1 MRPGMNLL
9 LRLLRGE
16 AGLSDVSEPEWMI
29 VLDLADQE
37 NILPWTASRLRA
49 QVAPRPTPLSIRL
62 DQIQRNARLS
72 AFLWNATL
80 RSTLAEF
87 HRQSIPVISLKGP
100 WLIQRLSGDAS
111 LKLYCDLDLLVRRDD
126 IARAEELLAAIGF
139 RPKRRRDDYHRPWLR
154 DNLRVELHHDVENPL
169 AFDFD
174 IEAAWRRAVPAPFEG
189 VPAWLLAP
197 SDERLFLC
205 LHGARHRFE
214 RLSHVLDL
222 VLAFHYF
229 GPPALESLRSKSA
242 SARVL
247 ALGALMA
254 SRLDPTIAPEAAA
267 NSAEDYKSIDEL
279 AECLW
284 QERMRELSPAV
295 DWRLQHQFY
304 LSLETRGPQRLLARV
319 RHLRI
324 LLTRLIEADFIFAER
339 FHLHRTWQ
347 VWLLRPIRVLLGQA
361 GRESVDRLA
370 VSSTPATTVSAGTST
385 H

>member
-1 MRPGMNLL
+1 MNLL

-16 AGLSDVSEPEWMI
+16 AGLSDVPEPEWMT
-29 VLDLADQE
+29 VLDLADRE
-37 NILPWTASRLRA
+37 NILPWTSSRLRA
-49 QVAPRPTPLSIRL
+49 QIAPHPSPLSIRL
-62 DQIQRNARLS
+62 DRIQRNARFS

-80 RSTLAEF
+80 KSTLEEF
-87 HRQSIPVISLKGP
+87 HRQSIPVVSLKGP
-100 WLIQRLSGDAS
+100 WLMQRLSGDAS
-111 LKLYCDLDLLVRRDD
+111 LKLYSDLDLLVRRND

-154 DNLRVELHHDVENPL
+154 DNLRLELHHDAENPL

-174 IEAAWRRAVPAPFEG
+174 IEAAWRRAVPAQFER

-197 SDERLFLC
+197 SDELLFLC

-222 VLAFHYF
+222 VLAFRHF
-229 GPPALESLRSKSA
+229 GPRAVDSLRSNSA
-242 SARVL
+242 STRVL

-254 SRLDPTIAPEAAA
+254 SRLDLTISPNAPALSAA
-267 NSAEDYKSIDEL
+267 DYKNIDEL
-279 AECLW
+279 ADGLW
-284 QERMRELSPAV
+284 QERMREPSPIV

-304 LSLETRGPQRLLARV
+304 LSLERRRPQRLLARL

-324 LLTRLIEADFIFAER
+324 LLTRLIEADFLFAER

-347 VWLLRPIRVLLGQA
+347 VWLLRPIRLLL
-361 GRESVDRLA
+361 S
-370 VSSTPATTVSAGTST
+370 
-385 H
+385 

>member
-1 MRPGMNLL
+1 MRPGMTLL

-16 AGLSDVSEPEWMI
+16 AGPDVPEPEWMT

-49 QVAPRPTPLSIRL
+49 RIAPHPSPLGIRL
-62 DQIQRNARLS
+62 DRIQRNARLS

-80 RSTLAEF
+80 KSTLAEF

-111 LKLYCDLDLLVRRDD
+111 LKLYSDLDLLVRPDD
-126 IARAEELLAAIGF
+126 IARSEELLTAIGF

-174 IEAAWRRAVPAPFEG
+174 IEAAWRRAVPAQFEG
-189 VPAWLLAP
+189 VPAQLLAP
-197 SDERLFLC
+197 SDELLFLC

-222 VLAFHYF
+222 VLAFHHF
-229 GPPALESLRSKSA
+229 GPPAVEMLRSTSA

-254 SRLDPTIAPEAAA
+254 SRLDPTIAPEVAAI
-267 NSAEDYKSIDEL
+267 SAAEHKSIDEL
-279 AECLW
+279 AHSLW
-284 QERMRELSPAV
+284 QERMRVPSPAV
-295 DWRLQHQFY
+295 DWRLQHQFF
-304 LSLETRGPQRLLARV
+304 LNLETRGPQRLLARI

-339 FHLHRTWQ
+339 FHLHRRWH
-347 VWLLRPIRVLLGQA
+347 VWLLRPIRLLLSLA
-361 GRESVDRLA
+361 ERSAVDPRA
-370 VSSTPATTVSAGTST
+370 VSSAPPPTVSAGTSAP
-385 H
+385 